1 MKPTTE
7 AGRTRDEAIDAALLY
22 VFQLSGRDYDKMR
35 TALSSVA
42 FVRALEQ
49 DGWTVAPQE
58 AVAEYRKALAAR
70 VKALPR
76 LYQPVPTG
84 MDGPRIDR
92 NAVLALIEENAEGS
106 GS

>member
-1 MKPTTE
+1 MNADTAPTTE
-7 AGRTRDEAIDAALLY
+7 AGRALL
-22 VFQLSGRDYDKMR
+22 
-35 TALSSVA
+35 AA
-42 FVRALEQ
+42 FAADPCDCRVHHGGADHIILIE
-49 DGWTVAPQE
+49 AE

-92 NAVLALIEENAEGS
+92 NAVLALIEQDTPPAALAEEAG
-106 GS
+106 